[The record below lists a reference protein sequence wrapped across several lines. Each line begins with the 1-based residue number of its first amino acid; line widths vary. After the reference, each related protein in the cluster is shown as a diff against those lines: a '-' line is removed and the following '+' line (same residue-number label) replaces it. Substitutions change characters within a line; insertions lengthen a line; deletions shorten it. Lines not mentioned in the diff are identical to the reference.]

1 MAVSLQLAELRTVL
15 WQDVDST
22 ESELQ
27 LLCPKVSEKVNLAP
41 LVSHWS
47 DCCFSLI
54 PAASPFRMTHA
65 KRDIIE
71 VGIKEIVAATI
82 QHSNTS
88 DADHLT
94 ARQRRIP

>member
-1 MAVSLQLAELRTVL
+1 
-15 WQDVDST
+15 
-22 ESELQ
+22 
-27 LLCPKVSEKVNLAP
+27 
-41 LVSHWS
+41 
-47 DCCFSLI
+47 
-54 PAASPFRMTHA
+54 MTHA

-71 VGIKEIVAATI
+71 VGIKEIVAATL